1 MIGIYLPKK
10 FGPSNKEK
18 FMNLESIKS
27 TCGVGIPTNNLSMDT
42 NKEFNKLL
50 EIVVYDRVPSV

>member
-1 MIGIYLPKK
+1 MIGIHLPEK

-50 EIVVYDRVPSV
+50 EIVV